1 MKLLKTIPGL
11 EKFCNAIWGGGTTE
25 VVHVQDVGTKLF
37 GKIYIDKISKKAYR
51 CIANPSTTSTDLTA
65 SNFEACNVVDNL
77 DKLQNLVEKPRELM
91 RHIGSIALNTNVNF
105 NENKNNFHFLILRI
119 ICNQISGNLDNGA
132 DCQDIILHSSR
143 EGYYYGNSL
152 RGKICFS
159 INHSSVRIGGTG
171 NDNQFCQYGFAILG
185 ILRK

>member
-77 DKLQNLVEKPRELM
+77 DKLQNLPKIKALTVDIDSGPLSPTNRRE
-91 RHIGSIALNTNVNF
+91 RKAFDISALNINPIYVFPYVPVTSAVSGVSYLECVSLASF
-105 NENKNNFHFLILRI
+105 NNNNIIVDFDYGGSTTIVTEAKATIL
-119 ICNQISGNLDNGA
+119 
-132 DCQDIILHSSR
+132 
-143 EGYYYGNSL
+143 YYE
-152 RGKICFS
+152 
-159 INHSSVRIGGTG
+159 
-171 NDNQFCQYGFAILG
+171 
-185 ILRK
+185 